1 MGGWAFEKVPGGFS
15 KLGIVCAPHSVME
28 PYLPFAIFWGVGL
41 LVALGW
47 RVLLGLAGLRA
58 DEKKPSARAGRSKAK
73 LVIRLSS

>member
-1 MGGWAFEKVPGGFS
+1 
-15 KLGIVCAPHSVME
+15 ME